1 MWLRGVGVR
10 SLGHSSQKFWSGIA
24 FWNLPIEISL
34 NTKNPYWHLKINPNL
49 IRSTVFS
56 KNGCRGTKKQV
67 VEVWMSYM
75 VFNISPNACVYY
87 ASKTVNVLKSNLLS
101 CTVHCRA
108 TKYLWCVSLYLC
120 AGETIISFFC
130 CNFVLLV
137 KQILVVCI
145 VVLLYLCAGA
155 SPLHFDRSP
164 SGKAFQPARTF
175 KYVIFF
181 EEAMLPRILWKCQ

>member
-75 VFNISPNACVYY
+75 VFNISPNACLYY

-101 CTVHCRA
+101 CTVQLGNEIFMMCIFVFVCWWNNYSKVFLNALASLVLVMTVGLQFFREILSSGLEVNK
-108 TKYLWCVSLYLC
+108 TKEQKDNRISGLQPYNLTTLQLYNFT
-120 AGETIISFFC
+120 TI
-130 CNFVLLV
+130 
-137 KQILVVCI
+137 K
-145 VVLLYLCAGA
+145 
-155 SPLHFDRSP
+155 D
-164 SGKAFQPARTF
+164 
-175 KYVIFF
+175 
-181 EEAMLPRILWKCQ
+181 